1 MVDRRRKEEQRI
13 KFFRFKHLLP
23 LQNSVRWKVLAT
35 PSGDKD
41 PAPLTSAFLPYK
53 FSCFQDAVPYCQY
66 LPHQNTGKDVK
77 NQMPVQSSDTLNFPS
92 TLKGDQSEAPPR
104 LQGLCI
110 KPSPSSCLLHVPQLC
125 TSLLSLIIYLL
136 LPKTIAPASW
146 DYQI

>member
-53 FSCFQDAVPYCQY
+53 FSCF
-66 LPHQNTGKDVK
+66 
-77 NQMPVQSSDTLNFPS
+77 
-92 TLKGDQSEAPPR
+92 
-104 LQGLCI
+104 
-110 KPSPSSCLLHVPQLC
+110 
-125 TSLLSLIIYLL
+125 
-136 LPKTIAPASW
+136 
-146 DYQI
+146 